1 MTDQSASPSDG
12 DDCERRRV
20 EIEERQ
26 AEFDQLWLQMS
37 SGNTE
42 GASRYRE
49 LRHILDD
56 LRAEYRR
63 SCGELRESSSLPR
76 KIVADWH

>member
-1 MTDQSASPSDG
+1 MTDQSASPPEGGECDKKLAQ
-12 DDCERRRV
+12 
-20 EIEERQ
+20 IEEHQ
-26 AEFDQLWLQMS
+26 AEFDRLWLQMS
-37 SGNTE
+37 SGDSG

-56 LRAEYRR
+56 LRAEYRKT
-63 SCGELRESSSLPR
+63 CGDLTESSSLPR